1 MGGDLIYR
9 QVQRDYSMQSTN
21 EQAVVALCSGELME
35 ISGELQQITDNSRQ
49 MNTLSNRARDSAEQG
64 EQALSNVRT
73 TLNAFVES
81 SSQINQFLEEINLLT
96 QQVHILGF
104 NAAIEA
110 ASAGEHSGG
119 FSIIAEEMRRIA
131 ARVKQTSAN
140 IFSVL
145 ENSGTLA
152 DNTVNAI
159 QSASETLELLGVN
172 ADLSTELSKSI
183 SEVAQSRSR
192 YLELHI
198 PAATSESQEDA
209 EAQKRGSETGF

>member
-1 MGGDLIYR
+1 MP
-9 QVQRDYSMQSTN
+9 STN
-21 EQAVVALCSGELME
+21 EQADVTLPSAELIE
-35 ISGELQQITDNSRQ
+35 ISDELQQISDDSRQ

-73 TLNAFVES
+73 TLHAFVDS
-81 SSQINQFLEEINLLT
+81 SSHINQFLEEINLLT
-96 QQVHILGF
+96 QQVHILGV

-159 QSASETLELLGVN
+159 QAASETLELLGVS
-172 ADLSTELSKSI
+172 ADLSIELSKSI
-183 SEVAQSRSR
+183 SETAQSRSR
-192 YLELHI
+192 YLVPRI
-198 PAATSESQEDA
+198 PSANSESQEDT
-209 EAQKRGSETGF
+209 EAQKRVV

>member
-1 MGGDLIYR
+1 
-9 QVQRDYSMQSTN
+9 
-21 EQAVVALCSGELME
+21 ME

-96 QQVHILGF
+96 QQVHILGV

>member
-1 MGGDLIYR
+1 
-9 QVQRDYSMQSTN
+9 MQSIN
-21 EQAVVALCSGELME
+21 EQADATLPSGELRE
-35 ISGELQQITDNSRQ
+35 ISDELQQISDDSCQ
-49 MNTLSNRARDSAEQG
+49 VNTLSHRARDSAEQG

-73 TLNAFVES
+73 TLDAFVDS

-96 QQVHILGF
+96 QQVHILGV

-140 IFSVL
+140 IFSVM
-145 ENSGTLA
+145 ENTGTLA

-159 QSASETLELLGVN
+159 QAASETLELLGVS
-172 ADLSTELSKSI
+172 ADLSVELSKSI

-192 YLELHI
+192 YLVRRGNPGGRDPDTLSCI
-198 PAATSESQEDA
+198 SPLQ
-209 EAQKRGSETGF
+209 AQRARKTQKHKSTGV